1 MIFTLTAVYGVA
13 QFPIKIPKVKVP
25 KVEQPKTETNE
36 TTESNESNNSTEN
49 PVQNVEAKKSNL
61 STNKRSVNKVLNDA
75 ATNFVLETFKKNHKD
90 IGWYPNPDL
99 VMLGDIPMRSGIRY
113 VIKQSGKEV
122 YSHRCELNRYQKSG
136 ASLGVKEFGTTRC
149 FDDKKYVA
157 GTGLFDVEIYF
168 IDGDTDEEKLLRKLK
183 IDVHRA
189 AKFKDAPADYY
200 VQRHADAAVG
210 YISVASNGR
219 MTLHTFHTRDQE
231 LDRQF
236 GFSQFLRCN
245 ANGQSIEF
253 NNPAL
258 TGKFDSLAYA
268 VMTVPGNNPSGY
280 KDPIS
285 FVRKNSEL
293 PMMINGSDSYFYDP
307 TKNPGKWE
315 CRIMGEADRTVYRT
329 FSFEIASD
337 GTITPHAE
345 QQSGNVNLAEN
356 ETMIEVGI
364 PEGGSTLDQR
374 LLPQPEMGFFYG
386 IPWTT
391 AEGKAAAR
399 KVPKKGKPYP
409 MP

>member
-1 MIFTLTAVYGVA
+1 MNLKVILTSLCIVFVTASAPGQA
-13 QFPIKIPKVKVP
+13 RIKGSTVPAAYVDGKPSAGARLQQDIPSPLKVDI
-25 KVEQPKTETNE
+25 
-36 TTESNESNNSTEN
+36 
-49 PVQNVEAKKSNL
+49 
-61 STNKRSVNKVLNDA
+61 VLNDA
-75 ATNFVLETFKKNHKD
+75 ATNFVLETVKD
-90 IGWYPNPDL
+90 SNGRKDVGWCPKPTF
-99 VMLGDIPMRSGIRY
+99 VMVGDVPGRSALRY
-113 VIKQSGKEV
+113 VIKQKGKEL
-122 YSHRCELNRYQKSG
+122 YAHRCEILPNS
-136 ASLGVKEFGTTRC
+136 SLA
-149 FDDKKYVA
+149 DKKVWDARACYDRRKYVA
-157 GTGLFDVEIYF
+157 GTGRFDVDVYF
-168 IDGDTDEEKLLRKLK
+168 IDGDSGEGKLLRKLK

-245 ANGQSIEF
+245 ANGQAIEF
-253 NNPAL
+253 QNPRL

-280 KDPIS
+280 RDSIS

-293 PMMINGSDSYFYDP
+293 PMAINGKDSLFYDP

-329 FSFEIASD
+329 FSFEITSN
-337 GTITPHAE
+337 GKITPHPE
-345 QQSGNVNLAEN
+345 QRNGNVNLAEN
-356 ETMIEVGI
+356 QTMVEVGI
-364 PEGGSTLDQR
+364 PDGGSTLDQR
-374 LLPQPEMGFFYG
+374 LLPQPDAGFFYG

-391 AEGKAAAR
+391 PEGKAAAKR
-399 KVPKKGKPYP
+399 VPKKGDPYP